1 MKEDL
6 TKKKT
11 EAINIINKG
20 INSKSKRIAL
30 DMMIN
35 LIGTGFPLF
44 VLQIVIYPIVA
55 KMIPAEVYGQMQST
69 LSVIYLV
76 GGTLGGALST
86 TRLIRDYDYQTEKTV
101 GDYNKILAGS
111 AVSTLVLTFVILV
124 FYLPGV
130 SVFEKLLITATAI
143 LNLMQ
148 NYIEVGFR
156 LKLDY
161 RSIFICKILTCVG
174 YAAGFGLFYLT
185 LKWEC
190 IFICSYVVTVTYC
203 ILKTGLLKEDFVIT
217 KMFKG
222 TMRTF
227 GNLSLAMLLDKALTY
242 FDKLMLYPMLGG
254 EAVSVYFAAN
264 IFGKL
269 ILQTLEPITN
279 VILSYLS
286 KRGSVSKNVWKITSV
301 VGGAF
306 CIVVYF
312 VCLLICKPILGIFY
326 PQWLEAAV
334 PLIPIA
340 TASLC
345 VSSFIS
351 IIYPLALK
359 TIDSNRQ
366 VIINAISVSVYILFI
381 MILYRSYG
389 LKGCCYALLI
399 SYVTRLLAIV
409 FFCTRK
415 SARVADQ

>member
-1 MKEDL
+1 MNKV
-6 TKKKT
+6 
-11 EAINIINKG
+11 IND
-20 INSKSKRIAL
+20 KSKRIAL
-30 DMMIN
+30 DMIIN
-35 LIGTGFPLF
+35 LVGTGFPLF

-55 KMIPAEVYGQMQST
+55 KMIPAETYGQMQST

-76 GGTLGGALST
+76 GGTMGGALST
-86 TRLIRDYDYQTEKTV
+86 TRLIRDYDYQTKEVV
-101 GDYNKILAGS
+101 GDYNRILAGS
-111 AVSTLVLTFVILV
+111 AISTLVLTFVILV
-124 FYLPGV
+124 FYLPDV
-130 SVFEKLLITATAI
+130 KVYEKLLITLTAG

-148 NYIEVGFR
+148 NYLEVGFR

-161 RSIFICKILTCVG
+161 RRIFICKILTCVG
-174 YAAGFGLFYLT
+174 YAIGFGLFFLT
-185 LKWEC
+185 LKWEF
-190 IFICSYVVTVTYC
+190 IFISSYVVTVTYC
-203 ILKTGLLKEDFVIT
+203 ILKTGLLKEQFIFT
-217 KMFKG
+217 NMFKG
-222 TMRTF
+222 TIRTF

-286 KRGSVSKNVWKITSV
+286 KKGSVSKDVWKITSI

-306 CIVVYF
+306 CIIVYF
-312 VCLLICKPILGIFY
+312 VCLLICKPILSIFY
-326 PQWLEAAV
+326 PQWLDAAV

-366 VIINAISVSVYILFI
+366 VIINAISVSVYIAAI
-381 MILYRSYG
+381 MVLYKSYG
-389 LKGCCYALLI
+389 LIGCCYALLI
-399 SYVTRLLAIV
+399 SYVTRLCAIV

-415 SARVADQ
+415 KAKE